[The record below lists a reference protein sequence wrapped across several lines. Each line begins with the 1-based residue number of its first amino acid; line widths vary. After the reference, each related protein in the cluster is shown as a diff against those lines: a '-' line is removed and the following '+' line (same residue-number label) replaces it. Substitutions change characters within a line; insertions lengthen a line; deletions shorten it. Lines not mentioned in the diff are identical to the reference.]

1 MAALIQYANGAPGI
15 KYRID
20 RRIITIGRNTADNDV
35 SLPCAFVSK
44 HHAIIEIIENITGD
58 GYDFYL
64 QDLGS
69 TNHTYVND
77 NAVKR
82 IRLENGDLIRIGKAV
97 FKFDSLI
104 DTYLPEPLEESLD
117 HSKPSL
123 AANAASQFS
132 RRLRTLGA

>member
-20 RRIITIGRNTADNDV
+20 RRIFTIGRNTADNDV

-64 QDLGS
+64 QDLVS
-69 TNHTYVND
+69 TN
-77 NAVKR
+77 
-82 IRLENGDLIRIGKAV
+82 
-97 FKFDSLI
+97 
-104 DTYLPEPLEESLD
+104 DT
-117 HSKPSL
+117 
-123 AANAASQFS
+123 
-132 RRLRTLGA
+132 